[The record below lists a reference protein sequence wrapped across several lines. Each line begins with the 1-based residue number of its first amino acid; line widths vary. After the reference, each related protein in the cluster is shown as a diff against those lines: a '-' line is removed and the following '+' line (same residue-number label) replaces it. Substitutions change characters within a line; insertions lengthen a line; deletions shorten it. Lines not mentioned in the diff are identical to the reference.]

1 MNLPNFWYGSCS
13 YGLLWENHTLYA
25 GKILIW
31 RNLVHLRPFFG
42 QNWQFWEFLTYNF
55 QTLLW
60 IFLIFGMEVVL
71 MVFFEKI
78 ISISLENSDM
88 AKFCPFKTKIWPF
101 FGQNWLFWEFFT
113 YNFQTLLWI
122 FLIFGMELLWILT
135 LSGEPI
141 ILCLVMQLPHILIT
155 ITIIWNASWSR
166 QYAAAKK

>member
-13 YGLLWENHTLYA
+13 DGPLSENHTLYA
-25 GKILIW
+25 WKILIW

-55 QTLLW
+55 QTPLW
-60 IFLIFGMEVVL
+60 IFLIFCMAVVL

-78 ISISLENSDM
+78 ILYMPGKFWYGKILAIQDENL
-88 AKFCPFKTKIWPF
+88 AI

-113 YNFQTLLWI
+113 YNFQTQLWI
-122 FLIFGMELLWILT
+122 FLIFGIELLWILT

-141 ILCLVMQLPHILIT
+141 ILCLVGFNLDLFGSNIYLKLVSDLGLDLSIL
-155 ITIIWNASWSR
+155 N
-166 QYAAAKK
+166 